1 MGSKSNFAK
10 GLTAGE
16 EYETKRIKKENPGFV
31 DGIYWTVYADSCIC
45 MVLV

>member
-1 MGSKSNFAK
+1 MGSESNLEKAV
-10 GLTAGE
+10 TVRE